1 MGSFQHS
8 KRSDNKRCTLE
19 VRRGIFIEN
28 LTVFFLFLRAV
39 VNTDSN
45 NFVMALIWR
54 DDHLTAGAWAT
65 CGMIG
70 DRKKGGQEERWEWA
84 WLGCYWGV
92 LSEK

>member
-1 MGSFQHS
+1 M
-8 KRSDNKRCTLE
+8 
-19 VRRGIFIEN
+19 EN

-70 DRKKGGQEERWEWA
+70 DRKKGGDG
-84 WLGCYWGV
+84 LG
-92 LSEK
+92 

>member
-1 MGSFQHS
+1 MGFFQHS

-45 NFVMALIWR
+45 NFVRLLFGEMIISQLE
-54 DDHLTAGAWAT
+54 LGPPAG
-65 CGMIG
+65 
-70 DRKKGGQEERWEWA
+70 
-84 WLGCYWGV
+84 
-92 LSEK
+92 

>member
-1 MGSFQHS
+1 MMELRP
-8 KRSDNKRCTLE
+8 KKTKDNKRCTLE
-19 VRRGIFIEN
+19 VRRGIFMEN

-70 DRKKGGQEERWEWA
+70 DRKKGGDG
-84 WLGCYWGV
+84 LG
-92 LSEK
+92 

>member
-70 DRKKGGQEERWEWA
+70 DRKKGGDG
-84 WLGCYWGV
+84 LG
-92 LSEK
+92 